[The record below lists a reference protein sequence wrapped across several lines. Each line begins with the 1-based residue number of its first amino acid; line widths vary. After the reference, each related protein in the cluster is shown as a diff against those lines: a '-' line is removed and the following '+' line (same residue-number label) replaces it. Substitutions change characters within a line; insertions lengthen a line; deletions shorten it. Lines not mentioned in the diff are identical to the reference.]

1 MAYNM
6 QKSKGYFRDGL
17 VNFDEMNLSVASAS
31 VLYGLG
37 VYTVFYC
44 GWDKHNDQL
53 WAFKLE
59 EHYKRLKQS
68 ARIMSFPDFEE
79 QYSYSQFKNLL
90 INMLRVNKIK
100 DNVLVRVSLFVDEN
114 LSGTKTLGL
123 RTSLAAFIYPA
134 VPMYPASGINVGV
147 SSWTRTPD
155 NSIPARAKVH
165 GNYVNASLAKN
176 DALAAGYD
184 EAILLDNQ
192 GQVAESTVT
201 NICIVRDGTIISPA
215 PSTDLLEGITVRTI
229 EQLAQH
235 LNIPFVWRAIDRSEL
250 SVADEIFL
258 TGSSAGV
265 TAVLSVNKQQVGNG
279 TIGPIALELYKL
291 YAETRVGNI
300 PQFRSWLTPIYEKK
314 SQI

>member
-1 MAYNM
+1 MAFDL

-17 VNFDEMNLSVASAS
+17 VNFDEMNVSVASAS

-53 WAFKLE
+53 WAFRIE
-59 EHYKRLKQS
+59 EHYQRLKQS
-68 ARIMSFPDFEE
+68 ARIMSFPDFGE
-79 QYSYSQFKNLL
+79 QYSFSQFKNLL
-90 INMLRVNKIK
+90 VNMLRVNKVA
-100 DNVLVRVSLFVDEN
+100 DNVFVRVSLFVDES

-123 RTSLAAFIYPA
+123 KTSLAAFIYPA
-134 VPMYPASGINVGV
+134 SPMYPASGISVGV
-147 SSWTRTPD
+147 SSWARTPD

-165 GNYVNASLAKN
+165 GNYVNVALAKN
-176 DALAAGYD
+176 EALAAGYD

-192 GQVAESTVT
+192 GQVTESTVS

-229 EQLAQH
+229 EQLAAH
-235 LNIPFVWRAIDRSEL
+235 LGIPFEWRAIDRSEL
-250 SVADEIFL
+250 SIADEIFL

-265 TAVLSVNKQQVGNG
+265 TPVLSVNNQPVGSG
-279 TIGPIALELYKL
+279 LVGPISSQLNTF
-291 YAETRVGNI
+291 YANVRLGEEE
-300 PQFRSWLTPIYEKK
+300 QFISWLTPIYDKK
-314 SQI
+314 S